1 LKNLLKRE
9 RFRRYGWLTVSA
21 VFVLILL
28 GGIVRSTGSGMG
40 CPDWPKCFGQYI
52 PPTQESQL
60 PQNYQEDFSAKR
72 VKKAEKFAK
81 MLASFGFEKQAND
94 LLNDPNLY
102 LPEEFNPVKT
112 WIEYLNRLW
121 GALTGIF
128 ALLALITGVQYFKS
142 HKTIAL
148 LSIFGVFLIFF
159 NAWLGS
165 ILVSTNLTSWVITVH
180 YLMAYLAIFILMI
193 ASYLAKPII
202 QLEIPKTLGVW
213 IGVTL
218 LLTFVQ
224 IISGTSL
231 RAVSDVLVKTDT
243 LLINGEVNIE
253 GLGVSFNWH
262 RVLALIVGAI
272 NLAIL
277 VFLKRQKGI
286 QKKVLSFQYLIL
298 VLIALQVL
306 SGSLNLNYSFPV
318 IAQVHHIFG
327 AGILFGV
334 QAYMFLAAS
343 LSTK

>member
-1 LKNLLKRE
+1 MKNLLKRE

-60 PQNYQEDFSAKR
+60 PENYQEDFSSKR
-72 VKKAEKFAK
+72 IKKAENFAK
-81 MLASFGFEKQAND
+81 MLSRLGFEKQSQE

-128 ALLALITGVQYFKS
+128 ALLALITGVQYIKTQR
-142 HKTIAL
+142 TIAL
-148 LSIFGVFLIFF
+148 LTILGVFLIFF
-159 NAWLGS
+159 NAWMGS

-180 YLMAYLAIFILMI
+180 YLLAYLAVFILMI
-193 ASYLAKPII
+193 ASFLAKPII
-202 QLEIPKTLGVW
+202 QLEIPKQLSIW
-213 IGVTL
+213 IGITL
-218 LLTFVQ
+218 LLTFIQ

-243 LLINGEVNIE
+243 LLVNGEVNID

-262 RVLALIVGAI
+262 RVLALLVGAI
-272 NLAIL
+272 NLSIL

-286 QKKVLSFQYLIL
+286 QKKVLFFQYLIL

-318 IAQVHHIFG
+318 VAQVHHIFG

-334 QAYMFLAAS
+334 QAYMFLSAA
-343 LSTK
+343 LVRK